1 MVEAEILRLI
11 RGNGVQVTDDG
22 SEDITIWLGKVS
34 FVAIVGFGPGEDV

>member
-1 MVEAEILRLI
+1 MVKAEILRLI

-34 FVAIVGFGPGEDV
+34 VLVIVGFGPDEYV

>member
-1 MVEAEILRLI
+1 VVEAEILRLI

-34 FVAIVGFGPGEDV
+34 VDVIVGFSPGEDV